1 MVSPIRMGG
10 IASGM
15 DTESMVKQLMQAEKS
30 KVNKLFQNRQVN
42 LWRQERYNTF
52 SKSMANFILDMKK
65 DLGYIKTTSTGT
77 LLPGAT
83 DDFSW
88 VKSATTSS
96 SNISVSAT
104 AKATNGNHS
113 ITVHNLAEGITA
125 ASQLAVQG
133 ENENKTVAE
142 LGISAANFDLT
153 INGATPISIK
163 STDKMSDVAKKI
175 NDLVGVSASYDIGTR
190 RFFISSEKTGSDAM
204 LNISAGAGSPQEAL
218 LNKMGL
224 KITAMKGGVPVTENF
239 VANTAYAGRNAKI
252 DLDGATNL
260 EFKNN
265 NIAVNGLNIQLK
277 SAGGPDS
284 IQVGTDVNGV
294 YDKIK
299 KFVDKYNELIDSV
312 NFSMKEKQY
321 RDYKPLTDEQR
332 NEMKENDI
340 KLWDE
345 KAKSGLL
352 KSDEILSR
360 ILDKTRSG
368 LYEKVNELDSS
379 MNMTSSIGSLYELGI
394 TTGSYKDKGKLTID
408 EFALKK
414 VISEDPEKVMNVLF
428 KTSEI
433 SEARINSTDSDA
445 VKAQKNLQNQKRRED
460 SGIFVRIFDDLSAG
474 IGSLVNKAGPGKEE
488 SLIRSVKSTIM
499 IDYVTKGSKSDID
512 KLVDDFNTSMD
523 KENVRLKNKES
534 SYWSKFTRME
544 KLMSQMQSQSSW
556 IAQQLGSK

>member
-42 LWRQERYNTF
+42 LWRQEKYNTF

-83 DDFSW
+83 DDFTW
-88 VKSATTSS
+88 VKSATTTS
-96 SNISVSAT
+96 SNFTVSAT

-113 ITVHNLAEGITA
+113 ITVQNLAEGITA
-125 ASQLAVQG
+125 ASQVAIQSEG
-133 ENENKTVAE
+133 ENKTISE
-142 LGISAANFDLT
+142 MGISAVDFDLT
-153 INGATPISIK
+153 INGGTPISIK

-175 NDLVGVSASYDIGTR
+175 NDLAGVSASYDSGTR
-190 RFFISSEKTGSDAM
+190 RFFISSEKTGSDAV
-204 LNISAGAGSPQEAL
+204 LNISAGVGSAQEAL

-224 KITAMKGGVPVTENF
+224 KITAMKGGSLVTENF
-239 VANTAYAGRNAKI
+239 AANTGYAGRNAKI

-265 NIAVNGLNIQLK
+265 NISINGLNIQLK
-277 SAGGPDS
+277 SAGAS
-284 IQVGTDVNGV
+284 ETIQVGTDVNSV

-299 KFVDKYNELIDSV
+299 KFVDKYNEFIDSV
-312 NFSMKEKQY
+312 NVTMKEKQY

-332 NEMKENDI
+332 TEMKENDM

-352 KSDEILSR
+352 RNDEVLST

-379 MNMTSSIGSLYELGI
+379 MNNTASIGSLYELGI

-408 EFALKK
+408 EFTLKK

-433 SEARINSTDSDA
+433 NELRINASDSDA
-445 VKAQKNLQNQKRRED
+445 VKAQKKLQNEKRRED
-460 SGIFVRIFDDLSAG
+460 SGIFVRIFDDLSVG
-474 IGSLVNKAGPGKEE
+474 IGNLVNKAGPGKEE

-512 KLVDDFNTSMD
+512 KLVDDFNTSME
-523 KENVRLKNKES
+523 KENVRLKNKEN
-534 SYWSKFTRME
+534 SYWAKFTRME